1 MNRTYQGNYPKETYK
16 PEQSIMS
23 DTENVETASKKSNYL
38 REKKNLLR
46 ELSQTF
52 KSNDTLY
59 GRINVLK
66 KREE

>member
-1 MNRTYQGNYPKETYK
+1 
-16 PEQSIMS
+16 MS
-23 DTENVETASKKSNYL
+23 DNENVETASKKSNYL

>member
-1 MNRTYQGNYPKETYK
+1 MTRTFQGHYTQDSFK
-16 PEQSIMS
+16 PESSIMS
-23 DTENVETASKKSNYL
+23 DNENGDTTSKKSNFI
-38 REKKNLLR
+38 REKKNLMR

-52 KSNDTLY
+52 KSNDTIY

>member
-1 MNRTYQGNYPKETYK
+1 
-16 PEQSIMS
+16 MS
-23 DTENVETASKKSNYL
+23 DNENGDANSKKSNYI
-38 REKKNLLR
+38 REKKNLMR

-52 KSNDTLY
+52 KSNDTIF